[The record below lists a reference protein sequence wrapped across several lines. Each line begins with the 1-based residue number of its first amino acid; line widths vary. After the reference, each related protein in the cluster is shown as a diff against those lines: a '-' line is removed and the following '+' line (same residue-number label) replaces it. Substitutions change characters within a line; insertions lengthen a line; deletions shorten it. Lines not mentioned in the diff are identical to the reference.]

1 MRRAQL
7 EHVLRAV
14 SAIVDDPDVL
24 VIGSQSILGAI
35 PEHLLPPVVTR
46 STEVDIAFFDDPD
59 GRKADL
65 VDGGIGEMSP
75 FDSTYGY
82 YAQGVDTSTAI
93 LPDGWRD
100 RLVVVANANTG
111 TAKAR
116 CLEPHDCAASKLAAG
131 REKDLVFVSALLEAR
146 LIDADT
152 LADRIK
158 TMDISAVLRQ
168 RMLSWVA
175 SAR

>member
-1 MRRAQL
+1 MNRRQL

-14 SAIVDDPDVL
+14 SAIVGDPDVL

-65 VDGGIGEMSP
+65 VDGGIGEMSA

-93 LPDGWRD
+93 LPAGWRD
-100 RLVVVANANTG
+100 RLVLVESANTG
-111 TAKAR
+111 GTRAR

-131 REKDLVFVSALLEAR
+131 REKDLAFVSALLEAG
-146 LIDADT
+146 LIDGGV
-152 LADRIK
+152 LAARIEA
-158 TMDISAVLRQ
+158 MDIAAVLRD

-175 SAR
+175 AGT